1 MHRTG
6 CAFNLDGVVKTLH
19 LLRCHKFSIIS
30 KYLLYVGVDL
40 KRRAQKQANG
50 L

>member
-6 CAFNLDGVVKTLH
+6 GAFNLDGVVKTLH
-19 LLRCHKFSIIS
+19 LRRCCKISIITT
-30 KYLLYVGVDL
+30 YLFYVDVDL
-40 KRRAQKQANG
+40 KRRAHKQANG